1 MADIDMIPRSY
12 RDGVRLRHALRRTGA
27 ALAVVVLCAG
37 AGNAALRW
45 STASIERQS
54 AALRAAASA
63 AQSDLARAAGAYEAQ
78 LRQQRQAALL
88 RTLRREHE
96 LAMLAQAL
104 DGALPERA
112 WLTGVTLRRG
122 LAPSAATD
130 TADATDAAGAG
141 PDLPDTAV
149 ELAGQAA
156 GYEEVTDF
164 LARLAR
170 MPGVQRVALQ
180 SSGANAADGAID
192 FQAALTLAAPSSSPE
207 PQP

>member
-27 ALAVVVLCAG
+27 ALAVVLLCAA
-37 AGNAALRW
+37 AGHAALRW
-45 STASIERQS
+45 STAAIERKS

-63 AQSDLARAAGAYEAQ
+63 AQSSLARAAGAHEAQ
-78 LRQQRQAALL
+78 LRQQRQAELL

-96 LAMLAQAL
+96 LAVLAQAL
-104 DGALPERA
+104 EGALPARA
-112 WLTGVTLRRG
+112 WLTGVTLRR
-122 LAPSAATD
+122 AVA
-130 TADATDAAGAG
+130 AAGAG
-141 PDLPDTAV
+141 ADPQLPDTAV

-170 MPGVQRVALQ
+170 MPGVQQVALQ
-180 SSGANAADGAID
+180 SSGANATDGAID
-192 FQAALTLAAPSSSPE
+192 FQAALALAEGPPSTLE

>member
-27 ALAVVVLCAG
+27 ALAVVLLCAATG
-37 AGNAALRW
+37 HAALRW
-45 STASIERQS
+45 STAGIERKS

-63 AQSDLARAAGAYEAQ
+63 AQSDMARAAGAYEAQ

-88 RTLRREHE
+88 SALRREHE
-96 LAMLAQAL
+96 LAVLAQAL
-104 DGALPERA
+104 EGALPARA
-112 WLTGVTLRRG
+112 WLTAVTLRR
-122 LAPSAATD
+122 AVAAAAT
-130 TADATDAAGAG
+130 ADPGAA
-141 PDLPDTAV
+141 PQLPDTAV

-180 SSGANAADGAID
+180 SSGANATDGAID
-192 FQAALTLAAPSSSPE
+192 FQAALTLAATASSSSV

>member
-12 RDGVRLRHALRRTGA
+12 RDGVRLRQALRRTGA
-27 ALAVVVLCAG
+27 ALAMVLLCAA
-37 AGNAALRW
+37 AGHAALRW
-45 STASIERQS
+45 STAAIERKS

-63 AQSDLARAAGAYEAQ
+63 AQSSMARAAGAYEAQ

-88 RTLRREHE
+88 SALRREHE
-96 LAMLAQAL
+96 LAVLAQAL
-104 DGALPERA
+104 EGALPARA
-112 WLTGVTLRRG
+112 WLTAVTLRR
-122 LAPSAATD
+122 AVAAAG
-130 TADATDAAGAG
+130 TADAGAD
-141 PDLPDTAV
+141 PQLPDTAV

-180 SSGANAADGAID
+180 SSGANATDGAID
-192 FQAALTLAAPSSSPE
+192 FQAALTLAATPSSSSV

>member
-27 ALAVVVLCAG
+27 ALAMVLLCAA
-37 AGNAALRW
+37 AGHAALRW
-45 STASIERQS
+45 STAGIERKS

-63 AQSDLARAAGAYEAQ
+63 AQSSIARAAGAYEAQ
-78 LRQQRQAALL
+78 LRRQRQATLL
-88 RTLRREHE
+88 RALRREHE
-96 LAMLAQAL
+96 LAVLAQAL
-104 DGALPERA
+104 EGALPARA
-112 WLTGVTLRRG
+112 WLTTVTLRRTV
-122 LAPSAATD
+122 AAAAA
-130 TADATDAAGAG
+130 TADAGAA
-141 PDLPDTAV
+141 PQLPDTAV

-180 SSGANAADGAID
+180 SSGANATDGAID
-192 FQAALTLAAPSSSPE
+192 FQAALTLAATASSSSV